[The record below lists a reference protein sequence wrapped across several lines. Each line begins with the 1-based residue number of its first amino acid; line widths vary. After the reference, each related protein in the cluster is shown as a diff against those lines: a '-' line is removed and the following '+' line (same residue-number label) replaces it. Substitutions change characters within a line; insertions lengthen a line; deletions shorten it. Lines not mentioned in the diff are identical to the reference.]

1 MTSYLV
7 PVLCFHMQVKQG
19 FDVTDLDVHLSGI
32 TMLFTKQEK
41 SISRLKKKATVS
53 IWSYSR
59 SIYQLVAGI
68 TYPSKILS
76 FIPCQSE
83 GSQSEGDKPVAYS
96 VVCNGQYFTKNSKG
110 CLGPPHFPAEN
121 RADSDRKTFHSKKL
135 ARSNFVYNN
144 YLDMP

>member
-41 SISRLKKKATVS
+41 GISRLKKKATVS

-83 GSQSEGDKPVAYS
+83 DSQSEGDKPVAYS
-96 VVCNGQYFTKNSKG
+96 VVCNGQYFTKNS
-110 CLGPPHFPAEN
+110 
-121 RADSDRKTFHSKKL
+121 
-135 ARSNFVYNN
+135 
-144 YLDMP
+144 

>member
-19 FDVTDLDVHLSGI
+19 FDVTNLDVHLSGI

-53 IWSYSR
+53 ICSYSR

-76 FIPCQSE
+76 FIPCHKVY
-83 GSQSEGDKPVAYS
+83 SQSEGDKPVAYS
-96 VVCNGQYFTKNSKG
+96 VVCNGQYFTKNSQG
-110 CLGPPHFPAEN
+110 CLRPPHFPAEN
-121 RADSDRKTFHSKKL
+121 RADSDRKTFHSKKI

-144 YLDMP
+144 YLDIP